1 MSFCRKLFILSMEN
15 TCEAAEC
22 FARTSKMNNLAKY
35 PWMADI
41 THHATWSICW
51 NCWPGSVKFG
61 LAVSM
66 LAAPWL
72 WNKRIGKIICD
83 NTSEYVFVYIP
94 LLVPFWILLA
104 VYFYVNDITNKSSLQ
119 EKEKYDNFY
128 KNL

>member
-1 MSFCRKLFILSMEN
+1 
-15 TCEAAEC
+15 
-22 FARTSKMNNLAKY
+22 
-35 PWMADI
+35 
-41 THHATWSICW
+41 
-51 NCWPGSVKFG
+51 
-61 LAVSM
+61 M